1 MSTKFICLKNVMAI
15 LLSINILS
23 CSSSNSSIEE
33 LPYLTVKSV
42 SPQNLAAAGGEI
54 TIRVSSYPIAT
65 AQSDAGWIT
74 LKSNTSSDSLTSFT
88 FTAKANKGNAREAGI
103 TITAG
108 EKETSI
114 IITQAA
120 NNEQESKPAID
131 ENLPA
136 VKVAKELGLG
146 WNLGNQLDAHVNEI
160 ADETSWGNGKVTQET
175 LLKVKQAGFTSVRIP
190 VTWLGKV
197 GEAPHYHIDTDWMNR
212 VAEVVEYA
220 EKAGLKAIINIH
232 HDGHRHIHEDGFD
245 EHRWLDIVGAAQNK
259 DMNTAIKEQLK
270 SMWTQIAQRFENKG
284 EFLIF
289 EGLNEIHDGRWG
301 SGTNTTDGGKQYAIL
316 NEWQQVFVDAVRA
329 TGGNNATRYLG
340 ISGYCTSPN
349 LTIKHLQ
356 LPTDPAQDRLL
367 ISVHY
372 YDPATFA
379 LEDKFAEW
387 GHTGAPSKKESWGDE
402 EHLKKVFAAL
412 RTAYVEKGI
421 PVYIGEMGCVHRNN
435 NRSEAFRKYYLEYV
449 CKAARTNGMAVF
461 YWDNGNAGAGRECSG
476 LMNHTTGTYV
486 NNGKDVI
493 DVMTKGY
500 FSNDPSYTLE
510 SLYNNAPQGK
520 FDNLSLSNKRGK
532 PGSTL
537 SAL

>member
-1 MSTKFICLKNVMAI
+1 M
-15 LLSINILS
+15 
-23 CSSSNSSIEE
+23 
-33 LPYLTVKSV
+33 
-42 SPQNLAAAGGEI
+42 
-54 TIRVSSYPIAT
+54 
-65 AQSDAGWIT
+65 
-74 LKSNTSSDSLTSFT
+74 
-88 FTAKANKGNAREAGI
+88 
-103 TITAG
+103 
-108 EKETSI
+108 
-114 IITQAA
+114 
-120 NNEQESKPAID
+120 
-131 ENLPA
+131 
-136 VKVAKELGLG
+136 
-146 WNLGNQLDAHVNEI
+146 
-160 ADETSWGNGKVTQET
+160 
-175 LLKVKQAGFTSVRIP
+175 
-190 VTWLGKV
+190 GKV
-197 GEAPHYHIDTDWMNR
+197 GEAPHYHIDADRLNR

-220 EKAGLKAIINIH
+220 ERAGLKAIINIH

-245 EHRWLDIVGAAQNK
+245 EHRWLDIVEAARNK
-259 DMNTAIKEQLK
+259 DVNNAIKEQLK

-301 SGTNTTDGGKQYAIL
+301 TGTNTTDGGKQYAIL

-340 ISGYCTSPN
+340 ISGYCTNPD

-356 LPTDPAQDRLL
+356 LPTDPTKDRLL

-379 LEDKFAEW
+379 LENKFAEW
-387 GHTGAPSKKESWGDE
+387 GHTGALSKKEKWGDE
-402 EHLKKVFAAL
+402 EHLEKIFAAL

-476 LMNHTTGTYV
+476 LMNHATGTYV

-500 FSNDPSYTLE
+500 FSNDSSYTLE
-510 SLYNNAPQGK
+510 SLYNNAPQ
-520 FDNLSLSNKRGK
+520 
-532 PGSTL
+532 
-537 SAL
+537 

>member
-349 LTIKHLQ
+349 LTI
-356 LPTDPAQDRLL
+356 
-367 ISVHY
+367 
-372 YDPATFA
+372 
-379 LEDKFAEW
+379 
-387 GHTGAPSKKESWGDE
+387 
-402 EHLKKVFAAL
+402 
-412 RTAYVEKGI
+412 
-421 PVYIGEMGCVHRNN
+421 
-435 NRSEAFRKYYLEYV
+435 
-449 CKAARTNGMAVF
+449 
-461 YWDNGNAGAGRECSG
+461 
-476 LMNHTTGTYV
+476 
-486 NNGKDVI
+486 
-493 DVMTKGY
+493 
-500 FSNDPSYTLE
+500 
-510 SLYNNAPQGK
+510 
-520 FDNLSLSNKRGK
+520 
-532 PGSTL
+532 
-537 SAL
+537 

>member
-42 SPQNLAAAGGEI
+42 SPQNFAAAGGEI

-65 AQSDAGWIT
+65 AQSNAGWMT
-74 LKSNTSSDSLTSFT
+74 LKSNTSSDNLTSFA
-88 FTAKANKGNAREAGI
+88 FTAEANKGNAREAGI

-510 SLYNNAPQGK
+510 SLYNNAPQ
-520 FDNLSLSNKRGK
+520 
-532 PGSTL
+532 
-537 SAL
+537 

>member
-1 MSTKFICLKNVMAI
+1 M
-15 LLSINILS
+15 
-23 CSSSNSSIEE
+23 
-33 LPYLTVKSV
+33 
-42 SPQNLAAAGGEI
+42 
-54 TIRVSSYPIAT
+54 
-65 AQSDAGWIT
+65 
-74 LKSNTSSDSLTSFT
+74 
-88 FTAKANKGNAREAGI
+88 
-103 TITAG
+103 
-108 EKETSI
+108 
-114 IITQAA
+114 
-120 NNEQESKPAID
+120 
-131 ENLPA
+131 
-136 VKVAKELGLG
+136 AKELGLG

-245 EHRWLDIVGAAQNK
+245 EHHWLDIVGAAQNK

-270 SMWTQIAQRFENKG
+270 SIWTQIAQRFENKG

-379 LEDKFAEW
+379 LEDKFTEW
-387 GHTGAPSKKESWGDE
+387 GHTGTPSKKENWGDE
-402 EHLKKVFAAL
+402 EHLEKIFVAL

-476 LMNHTTGTYV
+476 LMNHATGTYV

-510 SLYNNAPQGK
+510 SLYNNAPQ
-520 FDNLSLSNKRGK
+520 
-532 PGSTL
+532 
-537 SAL
+537 

>member
-108 EKETSI
+108 EKETII

-510 SLYNNAPQGK
+510 SLYNNAPQLK

>member
-1 MSTKFICLKNVMAI
+1 MD
-15 LLSINILS
+15 
-23 CSSSNSSIEE
+23 NS
-33 LPYLTVKSV
+33 
-42 SPQNLAAAGGEI
+42 
-54 TIRVSSYPIAT
+54 
-65 AQSDAGWIT
+65 
-74 LKSNTSSDSLTSFT
+74 
-88 FTAKANKGNAREAGI
+88 
-103 TITAG
+103 
-108 EKETSI
+108 
-114 IITQAA
+114 
-120 NNEQESKPAID
+120 
-131 ENLPA
+131 
-136 VKVAKELGLG
+136 
-146 WNLGNQLDAHVNEI
+146 
-160 ADETSWGNGKVTQET
+160 
-175 LLKVKQAGFTSVRIP
+175 
-190 VTWLGKV
+190 
-197 GEAPHYHIDTDWMNR
+197 
-212 VAEVVEYA
+212 
-220 EKAGLKAIINIH
+220 
-232 HDGHRHIHEDGFD
+232 
-245 EHRWLDIVGAAQNK
+245 
-259 DMNTAIKEQLK
+259 
-270 SMWTQIAQRFENKG
+270 
-284 EFLIF
+284 
-289 EGLNEIHDGRWG
+289 
-301 SGTNTTDGGKQYAIL
+301 
-316 NEWQQVFVDAVRA
+316 FVDAVRA

-493 DVMTKGY
+493 DVMTKGI
-500 FSNDPSYTLE
+500 SPMTLHIH
-510 SLYNNAPQGK
+510 
-520 FDNLSLSNKRGK
+520 
-532 PGSTL
+532 
-537 SAL
+537 

>member
-1 MSTKFICLKNVMAI
+1 MNTKFICLKNVMAI

-54 TIRVSSYPIAT
+54 TIRVSSYPVAT
-65 AQSDAGWIT
+65 AQSNAGWIT
-74 LKSNTSSDSLTSFT
+74 LKSNTSSDNLTSFA
-88 FTAKANKGNAREAGI
+88 FTAEANKGNAREAGI

-136 VKVAKELGLG
+136 VKVVKELGLG

-245 EHRWLDIVGAAQNK
+245 EHRWLDIVEAAQNK
-259 DMNTAIKEQLK
+259 DVNTAIKEQLK

-301 SGTNTTDGGKQYAIL
+301 SGTNTTDGGKQYATL
-316 NEWQQVFVDAVRA
+316 NEWQLVFVDAVRA

-356 LPTDPAQDRLL
+356 LPTDQAKDRLL

-387 GHTGAPSKKESWGDE
+387 GHTGAPSKKENWGDE
-402 EHLKKVFAAL
+402 KHLEKIFAAL

-435 NRSEAFRKYYLEYV
+435 NRSETFRKYYLEYI

-476 LMNHTTGTYV
+476 LMNHATGTYV

-510 SLYNNAPQGK
+510 SLYNNAPQ
-520 FDNLSLSNKRGK
+520 
-532 PGSTL
+532 
-537 SAL
+537 

>member
-88 FTAKANKGNAREAGI
+88 FTAGRFSSMAGLL
-103 TITAG
+103 
-108 EKETSI
+108 SCSLF
-114 IITQAA
+114 AA
-120 NNEQESKPAID
+120 WVMMMLVSFSPAVIVMPASRAFP
-131 ENLPA
+131 LLAFA

-510 SLYNNAPQGK
+510 SLYNNAPQ
-520 FDNLSLSNKRGK
+520 
-532 PGSTL
+532 
-537 SAL
+537 

>member
-301 SGTNTTDGGKQYAIL
+301 SGTNTTDGGKQ
-316 NEWQQVFVDAVRA
+316 
-329 TGGNNATRYLG
+329 
-340 ISGYCTSPN
+340 
-349 LTIKHLQ
+349 
-356 LPTDPAQDRLL
+356 
-367 ISVHY
+367 
-372 YDPATFA
+372 

-510 SLYNNAPQGK
+510 SLYNNAPQ
-520 FDNLSLSNKRGK
+520 
-532 PGSTL
+532 
-537 SAL
+537 

>member
-356 LPTDPAQDRLL
+356 LPTDPAQDRML
-367 ISVHY
+367 IS
-372 YDPATFA
+372 
-379 LEDKFAEW
+379 
-387 GHTGAPSKKESWGDE
+387 
-402 EHLKKVFAAL
+402 
-412 RTAYVEKGI
+412 EKGI

-510 SLYNNAPQGK
+510 SLYNNAPQ
-520 FDNLSLSNKRGK
+520 
-532 PGSTL
+532 
-537 SAL
+537 